1 MLRTLITIA
10 LALTCAACASTDSN
24 RKGAAP
30 ATVAPETSAEEA
42 PAEEAA
48 STDSA
53 TAPSASNLNLADI
66 PFAPFNPEQPEGI
79 NVFPISGDFKAGPF
93 TAIARFPAGYRSPL
107 HSHTANY
114 TGVAVSEG
122 LVHGATA
129 DATGAL
135 PKGSF
140 WFQPAGE
147 PHVDACESEEPC
159 YLLATFDGAVD
170 MVPTDTPAAEPTVH
184 VTHGDKVEWV
194 EVKAGVQMAVIHGN
208 PKEGAFQALFQFPA
222 GMTTNV
228 HTHTAS
234 FSGALLSGTHHRGP
248 NADQLVTLSAGAV
261 WSEPAGSAHME
272 KCGDE
277 GPCVIA
283 GAMDGALDTEAV
295 ELTPAATE

>member
-1 MLRTLITIA
+1 MIVI
-10 LALTCAACASTDSN
+10 LALTCAGCASTNANREDTALAPDAADTPTEEAPVEEAPSEDSA
-24 RKGAAP
+24 AAP
-30 ATVAPETSAEEA
+30 A
-42 PAEEAA
+42 
-48 STDSA
+48 
-53 TAPSASNLNLADI
+53 ASNLNLADI

-79 NVFPISGDFKAGPF
+79 NVFAITGDFKAGPF

-114 TGVAVSEG
+114 TGVALNEG
-122 LVHGATA
+122 LVHGSTA
-129 DATGAL
+129 DAAGAV

-140 WFQPAGE
+140 WFQPSGE

-170 MVPTDTPAAEPTVH
+170 MVPSDTPVAEPTVRI
-184 VTHGDKVEWV
+184 TRGDEIEWV
-194 EVKAGVQMAVIHGN
+194 EVKAGVQMAVMHGN

-248 NADQLVTLSAGAV
+248 GADQLVTLSPGAV
-261 WSEPAGSAHME
+261 WGEPAGSAHME
-272 KCGDE
+272 KCGAE
-277 GPCVIA
+277 SPCVIV

-295 ELTPAATE
+295 ELTPAAE